1 MVCPR
6 CGAPLADG
14 SLFCDR
20 CGASTAVQPTTS
32 QSTAAQA
39 TFASPQTVL
48 PTEPEKTSGKALGSL
63 ITGVFGL
70 LLFPAAFVAIVL
82 GHVSRSEIRR
92 SNGRLQG
99 SGMAL
104 GGLILGYMGI
114 AFIPLIL
121 IVAAIAIPNLLRA
134 RIAANESSAFRAV
147 RRITTA
153 EVTYYLANPRVGYT
167 CTLSD
172 LAGNERISSVAKA
185 RLIDDGLASGT
196 KYGYQFVL
204 QNCVR
209 PEKGEGSYQVVAY
222 PVSRDQTGVKTFCS
236 DETGVVRF
244 DTNGSPDECLAHGER
259 MR

>member
-1 MVCPR
+1 MICPR

-20 CGASTAVQPTTS
+20 CGASTAVQPTAS
-32 QSTAAQA
+32 QPATQA
-39 TFASPQTVL
+39 TVVMPQAAL

-63 ITGVFGL
+63 ITGIFGL
-70 LLFPAAFVAIVL
+70 LLFPAAIVAIVL
-82 GHVSRSEIRR
+82 GHISRSEIRR
-92 SNGRLQG
+92 SNGRLKG
-99 SGMAL
+99 DGMAL
-104 GGLILGYMGI
+104 GGLILGYLGI
-114 AFIPLIL
+114 AFIPLLL
-121 IVAAIAIPNLLRA
+121 IVAAIVIPNVLRA

-147 RRITTA
+147 RHITTA
-153 EVTYYLANPRVGYT
+153 EVTYYLANPGEGYT
-167 CTLSD
+167 CRLSD

-185 RLIDDGLASGT
+185 RLIDDTLASGT

-222 PVSRDQTGVKTFCS
+222 PVARDQTGVKAFCS
-236 DETGVVRF
+236 DETGAVRF
-244 DTNGSPDECLAHGER
+244 DTNGSPDECLAHGEP